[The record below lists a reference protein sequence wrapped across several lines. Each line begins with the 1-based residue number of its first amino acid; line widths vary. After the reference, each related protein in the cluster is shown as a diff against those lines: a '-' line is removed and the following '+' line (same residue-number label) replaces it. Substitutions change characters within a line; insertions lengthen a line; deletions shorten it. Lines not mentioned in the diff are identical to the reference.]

1 MDPNPYIAKSI
12 QAAITAGY
20 AINEVYHSE
29 DFGVEY
35 KSDKSPLTLADQKS
49 HEIIINGLK
58 EFDIP
63 ILSEEGKDTPY
74 AQRKDWERFWVVDP
88 LDGTKEFIKRNGEF
102 TVNIALVEHSRP
114 ILGTIFVPDRNTLYF
129 AGQDFGAYKLQDGP
143 FDEMLGARADSKE
156 EVRDF
161 LDQLIGQSTK
171 LPVIDPQRST
181 LTIVGSRSHK
191 TAEVEAYVEEKRKA
205 FGNVEFISAG
215 SSLKI
220 CLVAEG
226 RADVYPR
233 FGPTMEWDTAAGQ
246 AIAECAGASVYH
258 YDSAKPL
265 IYNKEDLHNPWFIVQ
280 REDNQTV
287 KQTTKSTKGNIL
299 KI

>member
-1 MDPNPYIAKSI
+1 MDLKNYLLKSI
-12 QAAITAGY
+12 QAAIAAGN
-20 AINEVYHSE
+20 AIKEVYHSE

-49 HEIIINGLK
+49 HEIIIDALRK
-58 EFDIP
+58 FDIP

-102 TVNIALVEHSRP
+102 TVNIALVEHCRP
-114 ILGTIFVPDRNTLYF
+114 VLGTIFVPDRNTLYF
-129 AGQDFGAYKLQDGP
+129 AGKDLGAYKIQDGP
-143 FDEMLGARADSKE
+143 FNDVLGARADSNE
-156 EVRDF
+156 DVRDL
-161 LDQLIGQSTK
+161 LDRIKAQSTK
-171 LPVIDPQRST
+171 LPVIDPQRAVM
-181 LTIVGSRSHK
+181 TIVGSRSHK

-205 FGNVEFISAG
+205 CGDIEFISAG

-246 AIAECAGASVYH
+246 AIAEYAGASVNR
-258 YDSAKPL
+258 YDTSEPL
-265 IYNKEDLHNPWFIVQ
+265 VYNKEDLHNPWFIVQ
-280 REDNQTV
+280 R
-287 KQTTKSTKGNIL
+287 
-299 KI
+299 

>member
-1 MDPNPYIAKSI
+1 MGLKLYILKSI
-12 QAAITAGY
+12 QAAIAAGN

-49 HEIIINGLK
+49 HEIIMNVLK

-63 ILSEEGKDTPY
+63 ILSEEGKDIPY
-74 AQRKDWERFWVVDP
+74 MQRKDWERFWVVDP

-102 TVNIALVEHSRP
+102 TVNIALIENSRP
-114 ILGTIFVPDRNTLYF
+114 MLGTIFVPDRNTLYF

-143 FDEMLGARADSKE
+143 FNEMLEGQADSKE
-156 EVRDF
+156 AVHACV
-161 LDQLIGQSTK
+161 DQIIGQSTK
-171 LPVIDPQRST
+171 LPVIDPQRAA

-191 TAEVEAYVEEKRKA
+191 NAELEAYVEEKRKA
-205 FGNVEFISAG
+205 VGDVEFISAG

-226 RADVYPR
+226 KADLYPR
-233 FGPTMEWDTAAGQ
+233 LGPTMEWDTAAGQ
-246 AIAECAGASVYH
+246 AIAEYAGASVYQ
-258 YDSAKPL
+258 YDTSKPL

-280 REDNQTV
+280 R
-287 KQTTKSTKGNIL
+287 
-299 KI
+299 